1 MKKTWLKKAAV
12 SFAFLLC
19 VMTVIVNMPQK
30 AKAENNNIV
39 IQVVGNVIDNAE
51 YASEYKVEYSE
62 DNGNTWITI
71 NGQAGLDRNINSV
84 LLRVAYN
91 ENKVM
96 VQDSFQAISSDGVIG
111 NNVVYTLS
119 EKKLYEIQIDK
130 IVRSV
135 TWAYNDDRY
144 GEDGNVK
151 NGTVEIVSAI
161 KAGNTDRWSGIEVSD
176 FPGENNNKQDDRGG
190 RVVIVPGS
198 TVTVKLVP
206 DYGYQ
211 FVSGSLNGNVVTAT
225 DEVSTFTFIMPDTNL
240 HLSAVF
246 TKSDDK
252 AVVNSKN
259 VSKVS
264 VEGGADVIS
273 SGNLKLTVDDSKI
286 NDNKKNEL
294 ASSVAATDVE
304 VTQWLEIGLEQVINK
319 GNDTDFWSEKL
330 EELNKKV
337 IITLNVGTEL
347 DDTVKYV
354 VIREHNGVYEQLE
367 AAYNKELG
375 TLTFQSDKFSE
386 YAIGT
391 VRDTNTPGESG
402 GSDNEDKDNNKE
414 NTDNPGNDADLE
426 ETSPETA
433 DVNMFYIWTF
443 ATLMISSAGVLYIL
457 DKKYIKN
464 EN

>member
-19 VMTVIVNMPQK
+19 VITVIVNMPQK

-39 IQVVGNVIDNAE
+39 IQVVGNVINNAE

-161 KAGNTDRWSGIEVSD
+161 KAGDTDRWSGIEVSD

-190 RVVIVPGS
+190 RVVIIPGS

-211 FVSGSLNGNVVTAT
+211 FISGSLNGNVVTAT

-264 VEGGADVIS
+264 VEGGA
-273 SGNLKLTVDDSKI
+273 G
-286 NDNKKNEL
+286 
-294 ASSVAATDVE
+294 
-304 VTQWLEIGLEQVINK
+304 K
-319 GNDTDFWSEKL
+319 GAF
-330 EELNKKV
+330 V
-337 IITLNVGTEL
+337 
-347 DDTVKYV
+347 
-354 VIREHNGVYEQLE
+354 
-367 AAYNKELG
+367 
-375 TLTFQSDKFSE
+375 FSFC
-386 YAIGT
+386 
-391 VRDTNTPGESG
+391 
-402 GSDNEDKDNNKE
+402 
-414 NTDNPGNDADLE
+414 L
-426 ETSPETA
+426 
-433 DVNMFYIWTF
+433 
-443 ATLMISSAGVLYIL
+443 
-457 DKKYIKN
+457 
-464 EN
+464 